1 MLMRLAA
8 TSVIIVLAMQMQ
20 ISSAFLA
27 SSRCLAMR
35 RKAFLHAA
43 DEGSE
48 SPETTEKLMI
58 EEERQRSYSN
68 SMKEKLRREAEALGG
83 DPNVKSANPI
93 ALIGGIVAVLAVLSF
108 ASGAIQ

>member
-1 MLMRLAA
+1 MRLAV
-8 TSVIIVLAMQMQ
+8 TSVIIMLALQVQ

-27 SSRCLAMR
+27 SSRCLAK
-35 RKAFLHAA
+35 RKALLHAA
-43 DEGSE
+43 DESE

-93 ALIGGIVAVLAVLSF
+93 ALIGGIVGVLAILSF